1 MLSLAKVEQVRQQK
15 DFAVLDWAQTAR
27 SVALDLSPLIAHK
40 SLDFEISSEPCP
52 VLAHAWMLG
61 ELTRNLL
68 DNAIAHSP
76 EGGHLRVSLTS
87 HSAHAHLCIADGGPG
102 MDEAQRLR
110 LFQPFATGRPQTGAG
125 LGLVIAREMVQALGG
140 SIALVNRY
148 DGQQCTGL
156 DAIVLLPLHAN
167 PAPDNSPHKET

>member
-1 MLSLAKVEQVRQQK
+1 MAGS
-15 DFAVLDWAQTAR
+15 TAR

-40 SLDFEISSEPCP
+40 SLDFEISSEPCA

-87 HSAHAHLCIADGGPG
+87 HSAHAQLCIADGGPG

-167 PAPDNSPHKET
+167 PAPDNSPPKET